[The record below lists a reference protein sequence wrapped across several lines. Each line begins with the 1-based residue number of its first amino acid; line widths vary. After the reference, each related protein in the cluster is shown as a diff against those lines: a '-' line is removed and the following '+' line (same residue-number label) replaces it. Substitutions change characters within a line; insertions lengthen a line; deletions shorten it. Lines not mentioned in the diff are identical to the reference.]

1 MSSTKEEGASMARK
15 LFRITLPLAAM
26 AIILAACG
34 ASAASPIPATE
45 TASAAVATAAPIP
58 PTATAVP
65 SAATATAIPQ
75 AAATEVPEM
84 RGNFEANGRSLY
96 LLCMGTGSPTIVLEA
111 HEGGTVSVM
120 RKLQE
125 RLAARTTTCAYDR
138 ANLSFSGSA
147 PTPRTA
153 KDVVDDLH
161 ALLAASAVP
170 GPYLLVGQD
179 AGGLFVQLYARTYP
193 DQVVGVV
200 ALDPTPPAHPWLD
213 EVSQIFTAQEYAS
226 EKTSY
231 SGKNSESIDYV
242 TSSEQLAAAPKP
254 PDVPFEVLVT
264 TDCDEGD
271 QGCLNVTPTYERIL
285 REVTASW
292 PRGTFS
298 EIVAGGSVWEDDPG
312 AAVAAVERVLPK
324 P

>member
-1 MSSTKEEGASMARK
+1 MANK
-15 LFRITLPLAAM
+15 LFRIALPLAAM

-34 ASAASPIPATE
+34 ASAAGPIPAAE
-45 TASAAVATAAPIP
+45 TAPTTVAAVTPIP
-58 PTATAVP
+58 PTAIAIPPTTAP
-65 SAATATAIPQ
+65 TAIPQ
-75 AAATEVPEM
+75 APTAVPQATATDIPETS
-84 RGNFEANGRSLY
+84 GDIQANGRSLY
-96 LLCMGTGSPTIVLEA
+96 LKCQGTGSPTIVLE
-111 HEGGTVSVM
+111 GGENWTVSPM
-120 RKLQE
+120 RKLQKT
-125 RLAARTTTCAYDR
+125 LAERTTTCSYDR
-138 ANLSFSGSA
+138 ANIGRSGRA

-161 ALLAASAVP
+161 ALLAASALP
-170 GPYLLVGQD
+170 GPYLLVGQG

-200 ALDPTPPAHPWLD
+200 ALDPQPPAHPWLD

-254 PDVPFEVLVT
+254 PDVPFEMLVT
-264 TDCDEGD
+264 TDCEAGD
-271 QGCLNVTPTYERIL
+271 QGCVEVTPTYVRIL
-285 REVTASW
+285 REVAAAW

-298 EIVAGGSVWEDDPG
+298 EVAAVGSIWEDDP
-312 AAVAAVERVLPK
+312 APAVAAVERLLPS
-324 P
+324 PQ